1 MKMKWSIAFAI
12 VLALSAFTPLQN
24 ENKGYQTGDEVAD
37 FSLKNVNGKMVSM
50 SNFKTAK
57 GFIVVFTCNHCPFSQ
72 AYESRIIDLHK
83 RYQAKGWPVIAINPN
98 DPVREPEDSYANM
111 QKRALEKKYPFPYLL
126 DDTQEVARRF
136 GATRTPH
143 VFLLKKSDK
152 KLVLHYIGAVDD
164 NSEEPEQV
172 QQRYVETAIAE
183 LEAGTAVTRQVTKA
197 IGCGIKWKK
206 Q

>member
-152 KLVLHYIGAVDD
+152 KLVLHYIGAIDD
-164 NSEEPEQV
+164 NSE
-172 QQRYVETAIAE
+172 
-183 LEAGTAVTRQVTKA
+183 
-197 IGCGIKWKK
+197 
-206 Q
+206 

>member
-1 MKMKWSIAFAI
+1 M
-12 VLALSAFTPLQN
+12 
-24 ENKGYQTGDEVAD
+24 
-37 FSLKNVNGKMVSM
+37 
-50 SNFKTAK
+50 
-57 GFIVVFTCNHCPFSQ
+57 
-72 AYESRIIDLHK
+72 
-83 RYQAKGWPVIAINPN
+83 
-98 DPVREPEDSYANM
+98 REPEDSYANM

-152 KLVLHYIGAVDD
+152 KLVLHYIGAIDD